1 MANRS
6 MIFAGKLPGKAKA
19 GLNTGAIFSQV
30 LLMAAAAAT
39 LVPMLWVLVSSF
51 KDNNQI
57 FAASFGLPQ
66 VWHFENYARAWIVGN
81 IGACFLNSGLVAV
94 VSVLGILYI
103 AAMAAYVLAR
113 YRFRLNFA
121 LYSYFLMGLMIPWAS
136 NLLPLFL
143 TLKALQ
149 VYDTLWALILP
160 YVSFELPFAIFILTG
175 FMKTIPS
182 ELEEAALIDGGSRW
196 VVFIRV
202 ILPLSKPAL
211 ATVAVLTFLDVWNEY
226 LFALV
231 FLNNPAKFTLPLG
244 LAAFQTA
251 RVAQYGVIMA
261 GIIISVIPVLILYGL
276 LQKQVIK
283 GMTAGALKG

>member
-1 MANRS
+1 MANQTL
-6 MIFAGKLPGKAKA
+6 AGTGAMRNRH
-19 GLNTGAIFSQV
+19 GLNTVAFLSQIV
-30 LLMAAAAAT
+30 LVGAAAAT
-39 LVPMLWVLVSSF
+39 LIPMIWVLVSSL

-57 FAASFGLPQ
+57 FAASFSLPR
-66 VWHFENYARAWIVGN
+66 VWHFENYARAWVVGN
-81 IGACFLNSGLVAV
+81 IGSCFLNSGLVSL

-103 AAMAAYVLAR
+103 AAMAAYALAR
-113 YRFRLNFA
+113 YQFRLNFA
-121 LYSYFLMGLMIPWAS
+121 LYTYFLMGLMIPWAS

-143 TLKALQ
+143 TLKAIRA
-149 VYDTLWALILP
+149 YDTLWALILP
-160 YVSFELPFAIFILTG
+160 YVAFELPFAIFILTG
-175 FMKTIPS
+175 FMKTIPG

-196 VVFIRV
+196 IVFTRV

-261 GIIISVIPVLILYGL
+261 GIIISVIPVLILYVL

>member
-1 MANRS
+1 